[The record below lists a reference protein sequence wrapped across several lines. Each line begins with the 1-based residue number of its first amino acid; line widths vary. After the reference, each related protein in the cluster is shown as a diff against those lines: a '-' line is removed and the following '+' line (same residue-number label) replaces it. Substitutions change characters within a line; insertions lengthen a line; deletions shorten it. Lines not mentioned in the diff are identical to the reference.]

1 MKKYVLVAAL
11 IGSIGFTSFSMVYA
25 RGNYGYGPG
34 PGYGDCGGYG
44 YCNNFAESDKDNEKG
59 VAFFEETKETRK
71 EIFVKRSELD
81 ALMSQDNP
89 DEKKVANLTGEIYD
103 LQTLMEEKAG
113 TAFGDSPR
121 YGYGRGREGG
131 GNCRGPRSW

>member
-1 MKKYVLVAAL
+1 MKKYVLAAAL
-11 IGSIGFTSFSMVYA
+11 IGAIGFTSFSMADA

-44 YCNNFAESDKDNEKG
+44 YCNKVADSDEDNEKG
-59 VAFFEETKETRK
+59 AVFFEETKETRK

-89 DEKKVANLTGEIYD
+89 DEKKVAKLTGEIYD
-103 LQTLMEEKAG
+103 LQTLMEEKAAE
-113 TAFGDSPR
+113 AFGDKP
-121 YGYGRGREGG
+121 YGYGRGRGG
-131 GNCRGPRSW
+131 YGNCGRGPRS